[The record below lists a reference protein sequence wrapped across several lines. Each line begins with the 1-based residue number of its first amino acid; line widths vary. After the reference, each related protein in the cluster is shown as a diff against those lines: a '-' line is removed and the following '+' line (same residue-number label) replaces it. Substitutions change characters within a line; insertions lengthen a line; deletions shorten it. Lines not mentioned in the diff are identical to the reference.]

1 MRLIETFQ
9 EQSADFTQ
17 VVELDNLFIS
27 LRIIFNIR
35 TETWFIN
42 DYLEIDTNKA
52 LYGIKIVKSFPLLAA
67 MKTRIDLPGDFVVIK
82 EDESV
87 ANEITYDNLNKG
99 WNLYYLTQ
107 EELIAWGPINGSF
120 EVA

>member
-17 VVELDNLFIS
+17 VIELDDIFVS

-42 DYLEIDTNKA
+42 EYLELDTSKS
-52 LYGIKIVKSFPLLAA
+52 LYGVKIVKSFPLLAS
-67 MKTRIDLPGDFVVIK
+67 MKTRIDLPGDFVIVK
-82 EDESV
+82 EDESIED
-87 ANEITYDNLNKG
+87 EITYDNLNAG

-107 EELIAWGPINGSF
+107 DELYAWGLINGSF